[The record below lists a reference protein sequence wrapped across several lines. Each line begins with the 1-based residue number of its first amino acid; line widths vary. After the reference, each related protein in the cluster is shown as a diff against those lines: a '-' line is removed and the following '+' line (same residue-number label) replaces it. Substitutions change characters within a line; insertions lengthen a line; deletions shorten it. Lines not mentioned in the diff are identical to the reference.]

1 VAQADGDSIRWQLAD
16 IYDALG
22 GVILTPAREPVF
34 GPVWAKLLVDRG
46 ELTEAQ
52 GAVLAAAAEAD
63 VDDAAATFSVRDSY
77 RRRVQRFHALE
88 AGPARLELYT
98 DVASGATAYIPTSDD
113 TKAEEVRAVTTV
125 LAMEPWFVAP
135 DVCALIEHAA
145 PQMPDWVLTEDDL
158 PASGGLIVFA
168 NSIETEGSE
177 VDTDV
182 PYWVNAISYM
192 ILQDDTSRIVMFDD
206 WEASARVDGRPGWK
220 WTSAGRH
227 HWVIGTHVDDFE
239 RGAVRES
246 NTLDGFRAQSAAMRR
261 RIACLWALAKTPRLI
276 EHSELTEPRASR
288 RRAERAGVTF
298 PFVLYD
304 VRPTEYTGTAPGGER
319 PTDWSH
325 RWIVGGHWRQQPHG
339 PGGTLR
345 RPTWIA
351 PHLKGPDDKP
361 LVLKDRVGVVR
372 GDPRADA

>member
-1 VAQADGDSIRWQLAD
+1 MVEAEEGGIRWQLAD
-16 IYDALG
+16 IYDAMG
-22 GVILTPAREPVF
+22 GVIMTPARERVF
-34 GPVWAKLLVDRG
+34 GPAWAKVLVDRG
-46 ELTEAQ
+46 ELTAAQ
-52 GAVLAAAAEAD
+52 GAVLAAATEAD

-77 RRRVQRFHALE
+77 RRRVQQFRAVE
-88 AGPARLELYT
+88 AGPARLELFTGVT
-98 DVASGATAYIPTSDD
+98 DGSTTYVPTSED
-113 TKAEEVRAVTTV
+113 TEAEELRSVSTV
-125 LAMEPWFVAP
+125 LGMEPWFVAP

-145 PQMPDWVLTEDDL
+145 PQMPDWVLTEEDL

-168 NSIETEGSE
+168 NAIETEGSE

-192 ILQDDTSRIVMFDD
+192 IIADATSRIVMFDD
-206 WEASARVDGRPGWK
+206 WEASARVDGRPGWE
-220 WTSAGRH
+220 WTSSGRH
-227 HWVIGTHVDDFE
+227 HWIIGTHVDDFE
-239 RGAVRES
+239 RGTVRS
-246 NTLDGFRAQSAAMRR
+246 GNTVDGFRAQSAAMRR

-276 EHSELTEPRASR
+276 ESSELSEPRASR
-288 RRAERAGVTF
+288 RRAERAGITI

-304 VRPTEYTGTAPGGER
+304 VRPTEYTGTVPGAER

-351 PHLKGPDDKP
+351 PHVKGPDDKP

-372 GDPRADA
+372 GAPPADA